1 MKTEAPQMERPVI
14 FKAAMVR
21 AILEGRK
28 TQTRR
33 IVKGYNVEH
42 FDALG
47 CVGEME
53 NHEGKSHDLGFGF
66 YRDLERQ
73 DDNGRKYRYTGFLA
87 WCGEYPEE
95 GSVEITC
102 PYGSVGERL
111 WVRETFALHDDRDPP
126 IVYYRADD
134 PTKYESD
141 GAWKPSIHMP
151 RWASRLT
158 LEITKVRV
166 ERLQDISE
174 EDAKA
179 EGVVPSGRRATHR
192 YRASDNEDH
201 GHRLQFQDLW
211 NSINGAGA
219 WDKNPWVWCIS
230 FQRHL
235 TGNGTKSDNAMG
247 ASTQNLLP

>member
-1 MKTEAPQMERPVI
+1 MKTEAPQMERPAI
-14 FKAAMVR
+14 FNAAMVR
-21 AILEGRK
+21 AILEDRK
-28 TQTRR
+28 TQARR
-33 IVKGYNVEH
+33 VVRPQPNKNGYWTH
-42 FDALG
+42 
-47 CVGEME
+47 
-53 NHEGKSHDLGFGF
+53 GKNCSC
-66 YRDLERQ
+66 
-73 DDNGRKYRYTGFLA
+73 DD
-87 WCGEYPEE
+87 CGEVFSYTPERCRNCHCTVFKRCEYPIAKCLSE
-95 GSVEITC
+95 C
-102 PYGSVGERL
+102 PYGRVGDRL
-111 WVRETFALHDDRDPP
+111 WVRETWAIRDCGSRVKITAGEITMKHRLQYPATDKAP
-126 IVYYRADD
+126 ATNAKGEPHWWNKR
-134 PTKYESD
+134 
-141 GAWKPSIHMP
+141 PSIHMP
-151 RWASRLT
+151 RWASRIT

-235 TGNGTKSDNAMG
+235 TGNVTKSDNAMG
-247 ASTQNLLP
+247 ASS